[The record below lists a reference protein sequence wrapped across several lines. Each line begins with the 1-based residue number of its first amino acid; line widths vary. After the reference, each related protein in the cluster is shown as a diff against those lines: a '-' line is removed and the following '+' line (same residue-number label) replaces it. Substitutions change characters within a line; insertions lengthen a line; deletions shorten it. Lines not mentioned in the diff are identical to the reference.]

1 MLFLANPV
9 VGAVV
14 GAGSLLAQKM
24 LQDPIEQMFSYTYDV
39 SGSWSDPVVTRGG
52 AAAAATGQ
60 EGSPR

>member
-1 MLFLANPV
+1 
-9 VGAVV
+9 
-14 GAGSLLAQKM
+14 
-24 LQDPIEQMFSYTYDV
+24 MFSYTYDV